1 MVLLLNIPLASYF
14 VNVFSGIRP
23 SQVKPE
29 ADTLSTCV
37 VYVPDGALFRV
48 KVTAPPLPV
57 VLLADHDWLVVL
69 FASVIETDALATGS
83 PKSSTRV
90 TVTDRFL
97 SWVFPPCA
105 EYVMEST
112 DTTLAVVAG
121 IREKLIVVVPL
132 SVTETDAV

>member
-14 VNVFSGIRP
+14 VNVFSGLRP

-57 VLLADHDWLVVL
+57 VLLADHDWLVIL
-69 FASVIETDALATGS
+69 FASVIERTHSQL
-83 PKSSTRV
+83 
-90 TVTDRFL
+90 DRRNR
-97 SWVFPPCA
+97 PR
-105 EYVMEST
+105 
-112 DTTLAVVAG
+112 G
-121 IREKLIVVVPL
+121 
-132 SVTETDAV
+132 